1 MCKIKYFIDLGLE
14 DDDLFLNFD
23 ADEIPKSN
31 VIRFLKIHDG
41 IPPVFQ
47 FNLRWTVYTFY
58 WAHLTPEKQ
67 ITKSKQ
73 KKNKQYFYSFYNR
86 TLFTCFKSVILL
98 PFFYIYR
105 FLNC

>member
-1 MCKIKYFIDLGLE
+1 MLLYAAKEKGSTVEIKLFIDLGLE

-58 WAHLTPEKQ
+58 WAHLTSGNL
-67 ITKSKQ
+67 ITNSK
-73 KKNKQYFYSFYNR
+73 
-86 TLFTCFKSVILL
+86 
-98 PFFYIYR
+98 
-105 FLNC
+105 